1 MIERM
6 FASPFA
12 RRRLGALLLIC
23 LLLAMTALL
32 LAPSHSSGAGTPG
45 SHVVRPGETVWSIA
59 LARYE
64 GDPREHVSAI
74 VDANALDGAMIRV
87 GQRLV
92 LP

>member
-1 MIERM
+1 
-6 FASPFA
+6 
-12 RRRLGALLLIC
+12 
-23 LLLAMTALL
+23 MTALL
-32 LAPSHSSGAGTPG
+32 LAPSRSSGAGTPG

-59 LARYE
+59 LASYE

-74 VDANALDGAMIRV
+74 VDANDLDGAMIRV

>member
-23 LLLAMTALL
+23 VLAMTALL
-32 LAPSHSSGAGTPG
+32 LAPSRSSGAGTLR

-59 LARYE
+59 LTRYD

-74 VDANALDGAMIRV
+74 ADANALDGAIIRV